1 MTDTRPPTTPGAPR
15 PGAAA
20 PAGADPTDDIG
31 YADALD
37 ELEAILDE
45 LDGDEVDVDVL
56 GARVRRA
63 AELLRLC
70 RSRIAGARFE
80 VEQVVSELEAEAEA
94 AGVAGGAEPG
104 GASGVDDDDPDG
116 DDPNDDLAGDDLG
129 DDADDDLDGDVLADG
144 ES

>member
-1 MTDTRPPTTPGAPR
+1 MTDTRPPTSASVPPASGGP
-15 PGAAA
+15 AAA
-20 PAGADPTDDIG
+20 SDTPDAGGDIG

-70 RSRIAGARFE
+70 RARISGARFE

-94 AGVAGGAEPG
+94 AGAVAAGSPAADPASAAGPG
-104 GASGVDDDDPDG
+104 GPDTDDDEPDG
-116 DDPNDDLAGDDLG
+116 DDL
-129 DDADDDLDGDVLADG
+129 DDLDDRLGG
-144 ES
+144 G

>member
-1 MTDTRPPTTPGAPR
+1 MTRTPPTSDPRTTAGAS
-15 PGAAA
+15 A
-20 PAGADPTDDIG
+20 AGADDEMG
-31 YADALD
+31 YADALA

-80 VEQVVSELEAEAEA
+80 VEQVVGELEDEAEA
-94 AGVAGGAEPG
+94 AVA
-104 GASGVDDDDPDG
+104 AS
-116 DDPNDDLAGDDLG
+116 A
-129 DDADDDLDGDVLADG
+129 ADDDLDLDAEAEGDELGPDDP
-144 ES
+144 